1 MDVYL
6 MPCIRRNPQLD
17 LAALTV
23 SAADLSA
30 ATVGDSDALRVGELV
45 FRWVIRSVM
54 SAF

>member
-6 MPCIRRNPQLD
+6 MLLYAETQLD

-30 ATVGDSDALRVGELV
+30 ATVGDSDALRVGELGG
-45 FRWVIRSVM
+45 WVIRSVM